1 MSADRPE
8 DISMVHSLEAEKA
21 SGLTDAP
28 LLEVRNLTKHFPIT
42 QGSIIRRRA
51 GAVKAVDGVNFAISA
66 GETLGLVGESGCG
79 KSSVGEL
86 LVRLIEPDSGTIL
99 YDGKDLT
106 SLSQRALKPFRK
118 EIQIVF
124 QDPFASL
131 NPRLTIGETLEEP
144 IIIHGLAGSA
154 TERQNMVKN
163 LLEMVGLPRSAPSQ
177 YPHEFSGGQR

>member
-1 MSADRPE
+1 M
-8 DISMVHSLEAEKA
+8 K
-21 SGLTDAP
+21 P
-28 LLEVRNLTKHFPIT
+28 LLEVRGLSKSYFL
-42 QGSIIRRRA
+42 QRGWWGR
-51 GAVKAVDGVNFAISA
+51 GLQELKAVDDVSFSIQP
-66 GETLGLVGESGCG
+66 GEQLGLVGESGCG

-118 EIQIVF
+118 QIQIVF

-144 IIIHGLAGSA
+144 IIIHKLADSA
-154 TERQNMVKN
+154 TERQDMVKS
-163 LLEMVGLPRSAPSQ
+163 LLEMV
-177 YPHEFSGGQR
+177 